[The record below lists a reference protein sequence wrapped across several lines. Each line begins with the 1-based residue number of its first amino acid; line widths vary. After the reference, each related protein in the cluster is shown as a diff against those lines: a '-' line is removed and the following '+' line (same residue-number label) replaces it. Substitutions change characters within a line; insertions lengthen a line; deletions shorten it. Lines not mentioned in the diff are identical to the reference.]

1 MYLQLTHQFAE
12 LSTVEP
18 PLMAS
23 FTMPASLQWLPLYN
37 RQFCGPSGQC
47 IHLLLY
53 LTSPLYNGKS
63 ACTKTRSLW
72 LWGTRLTTAF
82 CLPNSN
88 DYNFAVRQCHVQPI
102 RVFTNM
108 ALFKETRDFI
118 SLSNYLEQ
126 PVIQTTKQ
134 NVNADKKLDF
144 RTDRLLIQRN
154 KPENTELLILMKCI
168 LNSS

>member
-1 MYLQLTHQFAE
+1 
-12 LSTVEP
+12 
-18 PLMAS
+18 MAT

-47 IHLLLY
+47 IHLLLF

-63 ACTKTRSLW
+63 ARTKPRSLW

-88 DYNFAVRQCHVQPI
+88 DYDFAVRQWHVQPI
-102 RVFTNM
+102 RVFTNV
-108 ALFKETRDFI
+108 ALFKETRNFI
-118 SLSNYLEQ
+118 SLSNDLEQ

-134 NVNADKKLDF
+134 NVNADKKLNF
-144 RTDRLLIQRN
+144 RTNRLLIQRD